1 MDAKQVFHLP
11 CENAQYSTASVK
23 VVARE
28 SGNFLLHFALV
39 FIEKELKT
47 MRVLFRA
54 LLLLMA
60 LVFVLGL
67 IKWLFIKM
75 LFFGFWVAG
84 IAFVVFVIYSILKP
98 STS

>member
-1 MDAKQVFHLP
+1 
-11 CENAQYSTASVK
+11 
-23 VVARE
+23 
-28 SGNFLLHFALV
+28 
-39 FIEKELKT
+39 

-60 LVFVLGL
+60 LVFALGL

-98 STS
+98 ASS